1 MIDTDLNYEQETLLN
16 DLLDEIAEEYIY
28 MENLTPDE
36 DELYQF
42 TTELID
48 NLVIYTHKAKEIV
61 NKLDF
66 DIFDDTKD
74 FYPYTNWSQA
84 AYSAI
89 YDLIFNNINL
99 NEEINERIQTK
110 KDQN

>member
-1 MIDTDLNYEQETLLN
+1 MIDTDLNYEQKTLLN

-36 DELYQF
+36 DELYQL
-42 TTELID
+42 THELID

-74 FYPYTNWSQA
+74 FYPYNNWNQA
-84 AYSAI
+84 AFSAI
-89 YDLIFNNINL
+89 YDLIFNNVNL
-99 NEEINERIQTK
+99 TEEIHERIQTK

>member
-1 MIDTDLNYEQETLLN
+1 MIDTDLNYEQKTLLN

-28 MENLTPDE
+28 EGNLTPNE
-36 DELYQF
+36 DELYQL
-42 TTELID
+42 THELID

-74 FYPYTNWSQA
+74 FYPYNNWNQA
-84 AYSAI
+84 AFSAI
-89 YDLIFNNINL
+89 YDLIFNNVNL
-99 NEEINERIQTK
+99 TEEIYERIQTK

>member
-1 MIDTDLNYEQETLLN
+1 MS
-16 DLLDEIAEEYIY
+16 EIKRKKDISDIPGLWIKKDGKIIK
-28 MENLTPDE
+28 NPLGK
-36 DELYQF
+36 
-42 TTELID
+42 
-48 NLVIYTHKAKEIV
+48 LVEI
-61 NKLDF
+61 KHLPPLDF

>member
-1 MIDTDLNYEQETLLN
+1 MIDTNLNYEQETLLN

-28 MENLTPDE
+28 MGNLTPDE

-48 NLVIYTHKAKEIV
+48 NFVIYTNKCKEII

-66 DIFDDTKD
+66 DIFDDRNE
-74 FYPYTNWSQA
+74 FYPYNDWSGA